1 MEAPRPSRARSSCPF
16 KAREP
21 PQVAGGSRPGRGV
34 WIGLSRASPAAR
46 RHQQVWRLTDAGE
59 GRVGRRVR
67 GGGPDPASSRKRDRT
82 KSGLCGREELRERPS
97 GCLSRKGRARRSP
110 RLRQGEAPPRR
121 GGGGPLS
128 LLAPGHSPA
137 PLAIAGLEF
146 SRCTGS
152 LGPALPWRPGGPC
165 KLKRVRT
172 VFTPEQL
179 ERLEK
184 EFLKQ
189 QYLVGS
195 ERLGLAATLQLTE
208 TQVGSPRPLGAWRSK
223 WFSVPRVLP
232 HQEEAGCP
240 PLKAA
245 ARNWQDPQ
253 LMGGGQ
259 RQHPCCCHSWVGQLT
274 IEGSF
279 FRPFPF

>member
-1 MEAPRPSRARSSCPF
+1 MNLEAPRPCRARSSCPF

-21 PQVAGGSRPGRGV
+21 PQAAGGSRPGRGV
-34 WIGLSRASPAAR
+34 RIGLSRASPAAGR
-46 RHQQVWRLTDAGE
+46 NQRLTDAAKGRWGWE
-59 GRVGRRVR
+59 GGCAAVVLIQYPAENGVRALWPGGPPGKAVGRAALRGFGKEALVR
-67 GGGPDPASSRKRDRT
+67 GR
-82 KSGLCGREELRERPS
+82 
-97 GCLSRKGRARRSP
+97 GCS
-110 RLRQGEAPPRR
+110 
-121 GGGGPLS
+121 PLS
-128 LLAPGHSPA
+128 LPAPGHSPA

-195 ERLGLAATLQLTE
+195 ERLDLAATLQLTE
-208 TQVGSPRPLGAWRSK
+208 TQVGSPPPLGAWRSNLGGL
-223 WFSVPRVLP
+223 SV
-232 HQEEAGCP
+232 
-240 PLKAA
+240 
-245 ARNWQDPQ
+245 
-253 LMGGGQ
+253 GGG
-259 RQHPCCCHSWVGQLT
+259 
-274 IEGSF
+274 
-279 FRPFPF
+279 FPEFSHIRRKQGALL